1 MSQRDGFDIPAPSV
15 PTVQAFEVKL
25 RSVWDLPLPPER
37 AALDLNELEQ
47 VILDHEKWVASLEA
61 PGAPL
66 AGSRAVLKNQDLR
79 GVNLARR
86 DLRGADF
93 SGANLEG
100 ASLEGCLLTLASLK
114 GANLRNAD
122 LRGAKIKKADLTGA
136 QIEGVLLSPG
146 DR

>member
-1 MSQRDGFDIPAPSV
+1 MSQNDGAASPLQPV
-15 PTVQAFEVKL
+15 PTAQSFDAKL
-25 RSVWDLPLPPER
+25 RSVWDLPLPEGRPLDDLSELDQVLSEHER
-37 AALDLNELEQ
+37 
-47 VILDHEKWVASLEA
+47 WVASLEA
-61 PGAPL
+61 PGTPL
-66 AGSRAVLKNQDLR
+66 AGCRAVLRNQDLR

-100 ASLEGCLLTLASLK
+100 ACMEGCLLTLASLK

-122 LRGAKIKKADLTGA
+122 LRGAKIKKADFSGA
-136 QIEGVLLSPG
+136 IIDGVQLSPG

>member
-1 MSQRDGFDIPAPSV
+1 MTQKDV
-15 PTVQAFEVKL
+15 PTVQSFDAKL
-25 RSVWDLPLPPER
+25 RSVWDLPLADEQPLGDLSE
-37 AALDLNELEQ
+37 LDRVVSE
-47 VILDHEKWVASLEA
+47 HEKWVASLEI

-66 AGSRAVLKNQDLR
+66 TGCRLVLKNQDLR

-93 SGANLEG
+93 SGSNLEG
-100 ASLEGCLLTLASLK
+100 ACFEGCLLTLASLK

-136 QIEGVLLSPG
+136 VIDGVQLSPG

>member
-1 MSQRDGFDIPAPSV
+1 MTKRDAFDVPAPSL

-25 RSVWDLPLPPER
+25 RSVWDLPLPGER
-37 AALDLNELEQ
+37 SAADLNDLEQ
-47 VILDHEKWVASLEA
+47 VIAEHEKWVASLVT
-61 PGAPL
+61 PGMPL
-66 AGSRAVLKNQDLR
+66 EGCRAVLKNQDLR
-79 GVNLARR
+79 GANFAHR

-122 LRGAKIKKADLTGA
+122 LRGAKIKRADLTDA
-136 QIEGVLLSPG
+136 TIEGILLSPG

>member
-1 MSQRDGFDIPAPSV
+1 MNQRDGFDAPLPAV

-25 RSVWDLPLPPER
+25 RSAWDLPLPPER
-37 AALDLNELEQ
+37 RSFDLNELSQ
-47 VILDHEKWVASLEA
+47 VISDHEKWVASLEA
-61 PGAPL
+61 PGTPL
-66 AGSRAVLKNQDLR
+66 EGCRAVLKNLDLR
-79 GVNLARR
+79 GVNLAHR

-122 LRGAKIKKADLTGA
+122 LRGAKIRKADLTGA
-136 QIEGVLLSPG
+136 TIEGVLLSPG